1 MNTAIITVALSTVFM
16 ILGIALTRWLH
27 SKHDMEVVLSPAAV
41 NPSSDY
47 PLISVIVPA
56 RNEERNIQHCIQA
69 LSDQT
74 YPRYELIVVD
84 DRSTDSTR
92 QVLDAIDS
100 QKWRKSSDFLIVDG
114 KELPDG
120 WAGKPHALV
129 QGVNAAR
136 GEWLC
141 FIDADTF
148 ASPELLI
155 SAYETAVRENAD
167 LLSLLTAQ
175 KLGSFWEKVVLP
187 LVFVGLSF
195 GFPADRVND
204 PHKPDA
210 IANGQFILIKRSVYE
225 AVGGHTVVKDRIDED
240 KAIAEAVKA
249 KGFRLILADGR
260 SVAVTRMYTS
270 LGEMWEG
277 WTKNI
282 FLGLRDRLGLLI
294 LGVFSGIMGALA
306 LPVWLIGGTVW
317 FLRTME
323 FAPAVVALQA
333 AVVIAYLLYWRIKA
347 AKAFQIHPAY
357 SLTLPVGALMFTAM
371 MLTSA
376 YNVLSGRG
384 VIWRG
389 RRYVR

>member
-27 SKHDMEVVLSPAAV
+27 SKHDMEVVVSPSAV
-41 NPSSDY
+41 DPSYNY

-74 YPRYELIVVD
+74 YPRYELIAVD

-92 QVLDAIDS
+92 QVLEAIDS
-100 QKWRKSSDFLIVDG
+100 QKSRKSPAFLVVDG
-114 KELPDG
+114 EDLPEG

-148 ASPELLI
+148 ARPELLI
-155 SAYETAVRENAD
+155 SAYGTAVRENAD

-175 KLGSFWEKVVLP
+175 KLGSFWEKVILP

-204 PHKPDA
+204 PNKPDA

-225 AVGGHTVVKDRIDED
+225 AVGGHTTVKDRIDED
-240 KAIAEAVKA
+240 KAIAELVKV
-249 KGFRLILADGR
+249 KGYRLVLADGR
-260 SVAVTRMYTS
+260 SVAFTRMYTS

-294 LGVFSGIMGALA
+294 FGAFSGIMGALA

-323 FAPAVVALQA
+323 FAPAVAALQA
-333 AVVIAYLLYWRIKA
+333 AVVTAYLLYWRIKA

-357 SLTLPVGALMFTAM
+357 SLTLPLGALMFTAM

-376 YNVLSGRG
+376 YNVLSGKG
-384 VIWRG
+384 VYWRG
-389 RRYVR
+389 RRYIR